1 MYDITNKESF
11 NNVSNWIQDCRNQSR
26 KTNFMFLVGNKWD
39 LNDKREVSYED
50 GNDLTERNNILFYET
65 SAKMM
70 IILKKFLWILLKKL
84 LKKLKMDI
92 MI

>member
-1 MYDITNKESF
+1 
-11 NNVSNWIQDCRNQSR
+11 
-26 KTNFMFLVGNKWD
+26 MFLVGNKWD

-65 SAKMM
+65 SAKMV